1 MLDTIGDMKGLE
13 VYTPAGIFVGVV
25 DEVVIDVSKMSV
37 NGLYIADANP
47 SLVDENVAI
56 NIPFRWIQSIGDIII
71 LNRFPNERITSGS
84 AR

>member
-1 MLDTIGDMKGLE
+1 MLDTVGDLKGLE

-25 DEVVIDVSKMSV
+25 DEVVIDISKMSV

-71 LNRFPNERITSGS
+71 LNRFPSERISSGS
-84 AR
+84 S

>member
-1 MLDTIGDMKGLE
+1 LDTVGDMKGLE
-13 VYTPAGIFVGVV
+13 VYPPAGIFVGVV